1 MMAATRTRRTR
12 TRREPA
18 CVHRD
23 ARIADADQSF
33 STLQQITH
41 PRYCGIAVK
50 RSRSNW
56 RVSYWFWVIPMNT
69 VLQHR
74 RVTDPCFRC
83 ALEKT
88 SGRLPRE
95 YSRPVPRLLRGLH
108 PRARCARF
116 AACVLSALSLPCETP
131 VQPMLGPRPPTTL
144 LPQALRDA
152 DERDPHFRP
161 RRPCSHLRRAR
172 SDQDDQ
178 PAGRAGA
185 SRGLCCKR
193 A

>member
-1 MMAATRTRRTR
+1 M
-12 TRREPA
+12 RESQM
-18 CVHRD
+18 R
-23 ARIADADQSF
+23 DQSF
-33 STLQQITH
+33 WTLQTRPILR
-41 PRYCGIAVK
+41 RYCSIAVK

-88 SGRLPRE
+88 SGRLRRE
-95 YSRPVPRLLRGLH
+95 YSRPVPRLLRGLR

-131 VQPMLGPRPPTTL
+131 VQPTRLAADL
-144 LPQALRDA
+144 L
-152 DERDPHFRP
+152 
-161 RRPCSHLRRAR
+161 RPCSPRLYEMQKNEIPTSAPGDRALTVLPPPKSPLR
-172 SDQDDQ
+172 
-178 PAGRAGA
+178 
-185 SRGLCCKR
+185 SR
-193 A
+193 